1 MRNTLLAVACSLM
14 LAAPALARQ
23 DGAAVTP
30 PRDPGATMTYRL
42 TAATT
47 LDQQGERTAVRQ
59 EARLAFRIS
68 DDTIRDV
75 RLVDVRLLELTIT
88 IDQGDESYEVVATRT
103 EDGVDLSSEGAPDEV
118 ISIARAVA
126 DAAIRLGMAPDGRIV
141 GVQGLASAA
150 SIADEAATTA
160 GVALS
165 VFYPEAI
172 AGALEPIFFADDAGA
187 APRSPGDAWTVES
200 DRPLGEGRTI
210 VETLACVFEEGF
222 SWTGDLT
229 IAIEHDDDLPA
240 TTSRVEVTGQSGS
253 VAAQWNAEAGMLE
266 RRVRTLATDLVWR
279 LGDIEIAQRQE
290 TTLTLERLELDE
302 PLPDDIFTPS
312 DQAPSRRSIRPGG

>member
-1 MRNTLLAVACSLM
+1 MRNTPLAVACSLAV
-14 LAAPALARQ
+14 AAPALARQ
-23 DGAAVTP
+23 DAVTP
-30 PRDPGATMTYRL
+30 PRDPGATMIYRL

-59 EARLAFRIS
+59 DARLAFRIS

-103 EDGVDLSSEGAPDEV
+103 EDGVDLSAEGAPDEV

-150 SIADEAATTA
+150 SIADEAAA

-240 TTSRVEVTGQSGS
+240 TTSRVEVTGQSGA
-253 VAAQWNAEAGMLE
+253 VEAQWNAQLSMLE

-279 LGDIEIAQRQE
+279 LGDIEIMQRQE
-290 TTLTLERLELDE
+290 TTLTLERLDLDE
-302 PLPDDIFTPS
+302 ALPGDLFTPS
-312 DQAPSRRSIRPGG
+312 DQAPDRRSIRPGG